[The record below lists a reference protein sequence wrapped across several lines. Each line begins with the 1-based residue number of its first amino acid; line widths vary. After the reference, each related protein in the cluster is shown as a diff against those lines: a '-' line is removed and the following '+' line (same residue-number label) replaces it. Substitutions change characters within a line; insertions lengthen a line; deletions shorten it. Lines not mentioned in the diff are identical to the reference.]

1 MDYEL
6 KDRVAIVTGGGQG
19 LGRAYCLGLAGHGAR
34 VAVVD
39 VDGEK
44 SDVVAAEVKAFGGA
58 AVSMTIDISDEHA
71 VESMASRV
79 AAELGTPT
87 VLINN
92 AGLLSTL
99 GLRASREVPVDEWDR
114 VLDVNL
120 KGAWLCARSV
130 SEAMSDAGYGKIV
143 NVSSNTVWRGR
154 AGYPHYVSSKAAV
167 LGLTRALASEL
178 GPVGI
183 CVNAVAPGLTVTEVP
198 RATISADLVE
208 KVAATTALR
217 RSEKPEDMVGPVL
230 FLCSP
235 ASDFVT
241 GQTLVVDGGDVFN

>member
-39 VDGEK
+39 VDREK
-44 SDVVAAEVKAFGGA
+44 SAAVAAEVEASGGTA
-58 AVSMTIDISDEHA
+58 LPMAIDISEEHA
-71 VESMASRV
+71 VESMAARV
-79 AAELGTPT
+79 GAELGTPT
-87 VLINN
+87 VLVNN

-99 GLRASREVPVDEWDR
+99 GLRGSHEVPVEEWDR

-120 KGAWLCARSV
+120 KGAWLCARAV
-130 SEAMSDAGYGKIV
+130 SRAMTEAGYGKIV

-198 RATISADLVE
+198 RATISAALVE
-208 KVAATTALR
+208 QVAESTALR
-217 RSEKPEDMVGPVL
+217 RSQRPEDMVGPVL